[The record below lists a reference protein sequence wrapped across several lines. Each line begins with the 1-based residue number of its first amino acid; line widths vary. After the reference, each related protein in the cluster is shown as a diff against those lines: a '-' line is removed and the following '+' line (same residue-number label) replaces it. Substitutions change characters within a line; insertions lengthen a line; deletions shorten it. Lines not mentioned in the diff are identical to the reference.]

1 MLFLKMIVRYED
13 NKENVEIAHSL
24 GEYTERDLQQMVK
37 ESEILKL
44 SLERLHSHK
53 LLNTENVEDVTIEIQ
68 HHKEAS
74 VDYELL
80 GQTHLELNKE

>member
-1 MLFLKMIVRYED
+1 MLFLTMIVRYED

-24 GEYTERDLQQMVK
+24 DKYTKQALKQMERDSK
-37 ESEILKL
+37 ELKKT
-44 SLERLHSHK
+44 LEFLHSHK

>member
-13 NKENVEIAHSL
+13 NKENVELLHGF
-24 GEYTERDLQQMVK
+24 GEYTDRDLKQMVRD
-37 ESEILKL
+37 SEILKL
-44 SLERLHSHK
+44 ILERLHSHK

-68 HHKEAS
+68 HQKEAS

-80 GQTHLELNKE
+80 GQLHLELNKE

>member
-24 GEYTERDLQQMVK
+24 GEYTDRDLKQMVK
-37 ESEILKL
+37 NFKELKKT
-44 SLERLHSHK
+44 LEFLHSHK

-74 VDYELL
+74 YELL